1 MDKFDEKV
9 IGYESTK
16 DILRQIL
23 DILKRPE
30 VYKRKGISIPRGLL
44 MESDPGLGKSLLASI
59 LIEESERK
67 PFVFRK
73 TSQENSF
80 LDELRAVFAM
90 AKEDAPSILLLEDL
104 NLYVESTSPYAP
116 EWACLQACIDDAK
129 DTDLFVIATTND
141 TRYMPPSLLRP
152 GRFDYVIY
160 LQPPI
165 GENAENIVSYYLRDK
180 DLAEDVLIS
189 DIVKAMPKVSCATL
203 ETVMNLAA
211 LNSVYQGHEHIEDV
225 LDYYRNGLLCRWL
238 KVRGYEEELKK
249 VEEIRSEDSMG
260 IIKELIQIFE
270 IPCDPAEVE
279 KSIYILKYK
288 VESESENEQYKQ
300 EGYKVEGII
309 EDYQQGYRSLL
320 NTIFENQND
329 AAQIKAA
336 IQEIVEKY
344 KWVLQYDYRRVL
356 TELTDQK
363 MLLAVM
369 CFLMNGVFPKFCV
382 KSRQL

>member
-1 MDKFDEKV
+1 M
-9 IGYESTK
+9 
-16 DILRQIL
+16 
-23 DILKRPE
+23 
-30 VYKRKGISIPRGLL
+30 
-44 MESDPGLGKSLLASI
+44 
-59 LIEESERK
+59 
-67 PFVFRK
+67 
-73 TSQENSF
+73 
-80 LDELRAVFAM
+80 
-90 AKEDAPSILLLEDL
+90 L
-104 NLYVESTSPYAP
+104 N
-116 EWACLQACIDDAK
+116 
-129 DTDLFVIATTND
+129 
-141 TRYMPPSLLRP
+141 
-152 GRFDYVIY
+152 
-160 LQPPI
+160 
-165 GENAENIVSYYLRDK
+165 
-180 DLAEDVLIS
+180 
-189 DIVKAMPKVSCATL
+189 
-203 ETVMNLAA
+203 
-211 LNSVYQGHEHIEDV
+211 
-225 LDYYRNGLLCRWL
+225 YYRNGLLCRWL

-260 IIKELIQIFE
+260 IIKELIRIFE

-288 VESESENEQYKQ
+288 VESERENEQYKQ

-369 CFLMNGVFPKFCV
+369 CFLMNEQAREVCFAPDPENLTFPAGSDNYVLYEKIKTMLGQKEIMETLGDNLKSFSGVTDGYWKDLKPKGQKYMLLSIGVGDFARSAGVIGGDLGSAQINGNFPLWTALTIRATLPCAPCFTWRCKDETQCRKYPGF
-382 KSRQL
+382 LH

>member
-1 MDKFDEKV
+1 
-9 IGYESTK
+9 
-16 DILRQIL
+16 
-23 DILKRPE
+23 
-30 VYKRKGISIPRGLL
+30 
-44 MESDPGLGKSLLASI
+44 
-59 LIEESERK
+59 
-67 PFVFRK
+67 
-73 TSQENSF
+73 
-80 LDELRAVFAM
+80 M
-90 AKEDAPSILLLEDL
+90 AKTIKFNLICDNTPVRTIEDL
-104 NLYVESTSPYAP
+104 QNNFS
-116 EWACLQACIDDAK
+116 
-129 DTDLFVIATTND
+129 
-141 TRYMPPSLLRP
+141 
-152 GRFDYVIY
+152 
-160 LQPPI
+160 
-165 GENAENIVSYYLRDK
+165 
-180 DLAEDVLIS
+180 
-189 DIVKAMPKVSCATL
+189 
-203 ETVMNLAA
+203 
-211 LNSVYQGHEHIEDV
+211 IEDV
-225 LDYYRNGLLCRWL
+225 LNYYRNGLLCRWL

-260 IIKELIQIFE
+260 IIKELIRIFE

-369 CFLMNGVFPKFCV
+369 CFLMNEQAREVCFAPDPENLTFPAGSDNYVLYEKIKTMLGQKEIMETLGDNLKSFSGVTDGYWKDLKPNYQQA
-382 KSRQL
+382 SE